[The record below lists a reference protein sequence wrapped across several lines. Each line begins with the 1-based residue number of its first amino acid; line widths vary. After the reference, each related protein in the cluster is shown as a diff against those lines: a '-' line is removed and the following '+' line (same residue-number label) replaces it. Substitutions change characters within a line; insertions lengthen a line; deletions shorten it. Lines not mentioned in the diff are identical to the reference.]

1 MRRFAGAPP
10 KEPRQRAEGMG
21 QNSAIE
27 WTDTTWNPV
36 TGCTKI
42 ARGCDNCY
50 AERFAERFRGVPG
63 HPFENGF
70 DLTTRPERLRQ
81 PLAWKR
87 PRRIFVNSMSDLFHK
102 EIPTGFID
110 RVFDTMEQ
118 ADWHVFQVLTKRSSP
133 MRRYLRRRYPET
145 AAPAHIWCGVSVEDR
160 AATARIRHLRTAPA
174 TVRFLSIE
182 PLLGPVGDVD
192 LDGISWV
199 IVGGESGPNAR
210 PMKKDWVLDIKNTCR
225 KQRVEF
231 FFKQWG
237 GPTPKSGGR
246 KIDGIEYNGR
256 PPAQPG
262 RENVDFRWHPDE
274 PPPRIEEHSK
284 AKLAVLR
291 SYLRAYFDRLG
302 SNLRRDELK
311 LDLVDGFAGGG
322 SFRDGGDIVPGTPL
336 IMLEEFEAAK
346 ERLNEDRRKKLRLD
360 CKFYFTEKEL
370 PHTDHLKKTLK
381 ERGYTQDDNNIVVRN
396 GRFEDELESIL
407 AEIRRRQPLAGR
419 SIFLLDQTGFNQ
431 VAMRLVRRIFSELQ
445 TAEVILT
452 FAAEVL
458 INTLHVSPA
467 MIQAVSPLEMT
478 ESQIRSMIELRSD
491 EVGRALAQRALRL
504 HILARTG
511 ATYDTPFFV
520 RPGKSRRA
528 LWLLH
533 LSRHPVA
540 RDVMI
545 ERHWDNRNTFEHYGH
560 GGFGMLGWEAL
571 ESKKLPLFH
580 FGGNDEQ
587 KMRDGLLNSMPKELA
602 RLVSEQPITV
612 DAFRREIAND
622 TTARY
627 SDIYMTLLKLFQE
640 KEFDILRPDGKAR
653 SRNLKHIGLADRIA
667 LPSTLLLPR
676 LSRRR

>member
-1 MRRFAGAPP
+1 
-10 KEPRQRAEGMG
+10 MG

-42 ARGCDNCY
+42 TRGCDNCY

-63 HPFENGF
+63 HPFESGF
-70 DLTTRPERLRQ
+70 DLTTRPERLHQ

-102 EIPTGFID
+102 EIPIGFID
-110 RVFDTMEQ
+110 RVFDTMEK
-118 ADWHVFQVLTKRSSP
+118 ADWHVFQVLTKRSSL
-133 MRRYLRRRYPET
+133 MRRYLRRRYPEA

-160 AATARIRHLRTAPA
+160 AAAARIRHLRTAPA

-274 PPPRIEEHSK
+274 PPPLIEEHSK

-291 SYLRAYFDRLG
+291 SYLRAYFDKLG
-302 SNLRRDELK
+302 ANLRRDELK

-322 SFRDGGDIVPGTPL
+322 SFRDGVDVVPGTPL
-336 IMLEEFEAAK
+336 IMIEEFEAAK
-346 ERLNEDRRKKLRLD
+346 KRLNKGRRKSLRLD

-370 PHTDHLKKTLK
+370 SHTDHLKKTLN
-381 ERGYTQDDNNIVVRN
+381 ERGYTQDNDNIVVRN
-396 GRFEDELESIL
+396 GQFEDEVEGIL
-407 AEIRRRQPLAGR
+407 AEIRRRQPRVGR
-419 SIFLLDQTGFNQ
+419 SIFLLDQTGYSQ
-431 VAMRLVRRIFSELQ
+431 VALNLVHRILHDLPRS
-445 TAEVILT
+445 EVILT
-452 FAAEVL
+452 FGEETLV
-458 INTLHVSPA
+458 NTSTERPA
-467 MIQAVSPLEMT
+467 IIQAVSPLEMT
-478 ESQIRSMIELRSD
+478 EAQVRSMVEKRGDNL
-491 EVGRALAQRALRL
+491 GRAIIQRSLRL
-504 HILARTG
+504 HIRATTG
-511 ATYDTPFFV
+511 AAYDTPFFV
-520 RPGKSRRA
+520 RPKQSRRA

-545 ERHWDNRNTFEHYGH
+545 HCHWENRNTFEHYGH
-560 GGFGMLGWEAL
+560 GDFGMLGWDAL
-571 ESKKLPLFH
+571 ESKNVPLFR
-580 FGGNDEQ
+580 FSGIDEQ
-587 KMRDGLLNSMPKELA
+587 KMRDGLLHSMPNRLEG
-602 RLVSEQPITV
+602 LVSEEPATI
-612 DAFRREIAND
+612 DAIRHALANE
-622 TTARY
+622 TAARHL
-627 SDIYMTLLKLFQE
+627 DLDETFLKLFRE
-640 KEFDILRPDGKAR
+640 KEFDILRPDGKLRLR
-653 SRNLKHIGLADRIA
+653 SLKRIEPTDRIA
-667 LPSTLLLPR
+667 LPSTLLFPA
-676 LSRRR
+676 LSRRLKR

>member
-1 MRRFAGAPP
+1 
-10 KEPRQRAEGMG
+10 MG

-42 ARGCDNCY
+42 TRGCDNCY

-63 HPFENGF
+63 HPFESGF
-70 DLTTRPERLRQ
+70 DLTTRPERLHQ

-102 EIPTGFID
+102 EIPIGFID
-110 RVFDTMEQ
+110 RVFDTMEK
-118 ADWHVFQVLTKRSSP
+118 ADWHVFQVLTKRSSL
-133 MRRYLRRRYPET
+133 MRRYLRRRYPEA

-160 AATARIRHLRTAPA
+160 AAAARIRHLRTAPA

-210 PMKKDWVLDIKNTCR
+210 PMKKNWVLDIKNTCR

-262 RENVDFRWHPDE
+262 RENVDFRWHPDDL
-274 PPPRIEEHSK
+274 PPQIEEHSK

-291 SYLRAYFDRLG
+291 GYLRAYFDRLG

-322 SFRDGGDIVPGTPL
+322 SFRDGDKVVSGTPL

-346 ERLNEDRRKKLRLD
+346 KRLNEGRRKPLRLD

-370 PHTDHLKKTLK
+370 PHTDHLKKTLN
-381 ERGYTQDDNNIVVRN
+381 ERGYTQDNNNIVVRN
-396 GRFEDELESIL
+396 GRFEDEAEGIL

-445 TAEVILT
+445 AAEVILT

-478 ESQIRSMIELRSD
+478 ESQIRSMIELRGD

-520 RPGKSRRA
+520 RPKQSRRA

-533 LSRHPVA
+533 LSHHPVA

-545 ERHWDNRNTFEHYGH
+545 QRHWAHRNTFEHYGH
-560 GGFGMLGWEAL
+560 GDFNMLGLDAL
-571 ESKKLPLFH
+571 ESKTLPQFNFH
-580 FGGNDEQ
+580 KIDE
-587 KMRDGLLNSMPKELA
+587 KNMRNGLLDSMPHRLT
-602 RLVSEQPITV
+602 RLVSEQPATI
-612 DAFRREIAND
+612 DAIRHAFANQ
-622 TTARY
+622 TAARY
-627 SDIYMTLLKLFQE
+627 KDLDNVLLELFRE
-640 KEFDILRPDGKAR
+640 KEFDILRQDGKPR
-653 SRNLKHIGLADRIA
+653 SRNLKRIDPTDRIT
-667 LPSTLLLPR
+667 LPSTLLFPA
-676 LSRRR
+676 LSRRPKR